1 MGTTAMNTQLANKAI
16 ANALPLALGAGVIL
30 FAVYFVLRKAVG
42 DTVGAVASTAGG
54 VVSGNNALTKDT
66 AYEGRGILGTLG
78 AAVNAA
84 TGGAGE
90 WAGER
95 IASWFDH
102 ETVPG
107 DSNIYYSVIFPDGAR
122 HAVGNAMIDKEGYF
136 TRAGIRYRLG
146 TSATGQRVAVRV

>member
-1 MGTTAMNTQLANKAI
+1 MNTALANKAI
-16 ANALPLALGAGVIL
+16 SNAVPVALGIGVIL
-30 FAVYFVLRKAVG
+30 FAVYFVLKKAVG
-42 DTVGAVASTAGG
+42 DTVSAVAGTAGG
-54 VVSGNNALTKDT
+54 IVSGNNALTKDT
-66 AYEGRGILGTLG
+66 AYEDKGILGTLG

-95 IASWFDH
+95 VADWFSPSK
-102 ETVPG
+102 VPG

-122 HAVGNAMIDKEGYF
+122 HAVGNADVDKNGYF

-146 TSATGQRVAVRV
+146 TSATNQRVAVRV